1 MPLPPF
7 PLTRPNE
14 ARPITGADSAPPPLP
29 PPSRHSPGPVP
40 PERGRHPPRQQPG
53 TTATAVSSPQPQT
66 GNVVSARRHFRPA
79 VSGSF
84 SNGGGGGGGTR
95 PSGASRDRPLPVA
108 GGVAAGAGP
117 RAGLRAWRAGRL
129 SRHEAAAEAPSAR
142 AGLFPPPPR
151 REEPPSSASAAA
163 GGRAAFPGAGF
174 PSRHRRYSSPGVRK
188 APPEAGGWVGNPSGL
203 L

>member
-14 ARPITGADSAPPPLP
+14 ARPITGADSPPPPP

-84 SNGGGGGGGTR
+84 SNGEGRGGDAPVGSKQRPPPAGGRRCCSGGGAEGGTSR
-95 PSGASRDRPLPVA
+95 LEGGSPLASRSRRR
-108 GGVAAGAGP
+108 GAV
-117 RAGLRAWRAGRL
+117 
-129 SRHEAAAEAPSAR
+129 SACR
-142 AGLFPPPPR
+142 TVSPPPR